1 MMLFRMR
8 RKSETWYKKMKI
20 SSALSKMRNS
30 SYNYLPKMFT
40 LSGAGTTP
48 RLVGGPMKPIHYL
61 LLSLTVFMSG
71 CLMSSLP
78 MRAALNSDLI
88 FVLSSDSALDKSK
101 AASLTRLYIVPIE
114 GAPMSTWQTTTAK
127 IDSLSNKNEI
137 WEPSNEVAKITKHHL
152 ETVDNYSI
160 TIAPDVEPLPGVE
173 SWEVGKRKMNWN
185 WYIPVKNWYN
195 EDTSSIDYMEQ
206 PNSDIVMEV
215 STPENSLYFELR
227 GGVPVYN
234 GSSSSDRYILWISM
248 KLVDTASRTVLANA
262 TCVGLW
268 PPKLNFL
275 ELHGFGKIQLNRNSL
290 FANGGSVFKEMFH
303 KTAELAVPECIKSLG
318 MQKK

>member
-20 SSALSKMRNS
+20 SSAIRKIRNS

-78 MRAALNSDLI
+78 VGVALSSNLV

-114 GAPMSTWQTTTAK
+114 GAPMS
-127 IDSLSNKNEI
+127 SFNENEI
-137 WEPSNEVAKITKHHL
+137 WEPSNEVAKIMKHHL
-152 ETVDNYSI
+152 ETVGNYSI

-173 SWEVGKRKMNWN
+173 SWEVGIKKMNWN
-185 WYIPVKNWYN
+185 WTIPVKNWYN

-206 PNSDIVMEV
+206 PNADTVMEV
-215 STPENSLYFELR
+215 STPQTWNITSDS
-227 GGVPVYN
+227 GG
-234 GSSSSDRYILWISM
+234 SRYMLWISM
-248 KLVDTASRTVLANA
+248 KLVDTTSRTVLANA
-262 TCVGLW
+262 TCVGCW
-268 PPKLNFL
+268 PPTRDFFGRICFNKSKSQLSSVK
-275 ELHGFGKIQLNRNSL
+275 ELFR
-290 FANGGSVFKEMFH
+290 
-303 KTAELAVPECIKSLG
+303 KTAALAMPACIKSLG
-318 MQKK
+318 LQKK

>member
-20 SSALSKMRNS
+20 SSAIRKIRNS

-71 CLMSSLP
+71 CLMLSKPPHLT
-78 MRAALNSDLI
+78 LGSDLAL
-88 FVLSSDSALDKSK
+88 VLSSDSALDKSK
-101 AASLTRLYIVPIE
+101 AASLRRLYIVPIE
-114 GAPMSTWQTTTAK
+114 GAPIMTTTAT
-127 IDSLSNKNEI
+127 IDYSLSNKNEI

-215 STPENSLYFELR
+215 STPENSLHFELR

-275 ELHGFGKIQLNRNSL
+275 EGLGFGKIQLNRNSL
-290 FANGGSVFKEMFH
+290 FANGGSVFKEIFH
-303 KTAELAVPECIKSLG
+303 STAKIAIPECIESLG
-318 MQKK
+318 LQKK

>member
-1 MMLFRMR
+1 MLFRMR

-20 SSALSKMRNS
+20 SSAIRKIRNS

-78 MRAALNSDLI
+78 VGVALSSNLV

-114 GAPMSTWQTTTAK
+114 GAPMS
-127 IDSLSNKNEI
+127 LSNKNEI
-137 WEPSNEVAKITKHHL
+137 WEPSNEVAKIMKHHL
-152 ETVDNYSI
+152 ETVGNYSI

-215 STPENSLYFELR
+215 STPENSLHFELR

-234 GSSSSDRYILWISM
+234 GSSSKDRYILWISM

-262 TCVGLW
+262 TCIGQW

-275 ELHGFGKIQLNRNSL
+275 EGLGFGKIQLNRNSL